1 MTVGEAF
8 AVNLR
13 RISKELGIG
22 ISELSR
28 KSGVDRTTIYQ
39 YFSRHRDPRLI
50 TALLIAKALGVTVE
64 ELAEGAELL

>member
-13 RISKELGIG
+13 RISKERRIET
-22 ISELSR
+22 SELSR

-39 YFSRHRDPRLI
+39 YFSRHRDPRLT
-50 TALLIAKALGVTVE
+50 TALLIAKALDVTVE
-64 ELAEGAELL
+64 KLAEGAELL